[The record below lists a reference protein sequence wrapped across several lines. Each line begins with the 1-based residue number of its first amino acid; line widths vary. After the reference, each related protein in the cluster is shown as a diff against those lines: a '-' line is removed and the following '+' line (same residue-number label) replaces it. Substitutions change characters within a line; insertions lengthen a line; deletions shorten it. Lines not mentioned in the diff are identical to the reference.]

1 MMRATP
7 SYIDE
12 NDLALLGALE
22 DGLPIC
28 STPFKALGK
37 TIAMSEQE
45 VLSRLARMKENR
57 IISRFGLVL
66 HHRQLGYKANAM
78 VVWDIPDHLVDECAA
93 RITQNDFVSLCYCR
107 TRRLPDWRFNLY
119 CMIHGRE
126 RRMVERQI
134 ESLKKTAGLDKFDTR
149 TLFSTRCFKQRGA
162 RFSPAQK
169 KFMAAA
175 E

>member
-1 MMRATP
+1 MTRSAL

-28 STPFKALGK
+28 SSPFKALGK
-37 TIAMSEQE
+37 TIAMSEE
-45 VLSRLARMKENR
+45 DVLARLVRMKENR
-57 IISRFGLVL
+57 IITRFGLVL
-66 HHRQLGYKANAM
+66 HHRQLGYRANAM

-93 RITQNDFVSLCYCR
+93 KITTSDFVTLCYCR
-107 TRRLPDWRFNLY
+107 TRRLPDWKYNLY

-126 RRMVERQI
+126 RDLVEQQI
-134 ESLKKTAGLDKFDTR
+134 EDLKSAAGLNSFDSQ
-149 TLFSTRCFKQRGA
+149 TLFSSRCFKQRGA
-162 RFSPAQK
+162 RFTSGIQK
-169 KFMAAA
+169 MVAA